1 MVIYLLERVT
11 PGLRG
16 ELTRWMLEP
25 KTGTFVG
32 NLSAMVRE
40 RLWEYIV
47 KKSGNGAAIMIF
59 SADTEQ
65 GFTIRS
71 AGDTSRTIVDLEG
84 LQLVKILER
93 RKNT

>member
-1 MVIYLLERVT
+1 MVVYLLERVT

-32 NLSAMVRE
+32 SLSAMVRE
-40 RLWEYIV
+40 RLWEVII
-47 KKSGNGAAIMIF
+47 KKAGDGAAMMIH

-65 GFTIRS
+65 GFAIRS
-71 AGDTSRTIVDLEG
+71 AGDTSRIIVNFEG
-84 LQLVKILER
+84 LQLVKIVER